1 MWGHHSPRCGRPA
14 SKGFRAAGRRRCACR
29 LLLPLSAGTAFPAQS
44 CRPHWISRWR
54 RGFQG
59 GRRAGGCGWGG
70 GLGCG
75 PPAQP
80 THGVFGAFKPADT
93 GASREGGR
101 VPTGARSGASGLA
114 LAPQGRLS
122 SLRLPRGSCPGL
134 RREGLP
140 GPGPDTGSRTRRPSP
155 AASPAPNPRAE
166 GPRAGPPAK
175 PSPLAPPQA
184 LGPPARAA
192 PQAAPR
198 ALPAPTPPRAAAK
211 SSAVSS
217 GAGRAG
223 AGARLKPEASPAEGA
238 RLPRA
243 GVGPGAGGGPRTAG
257 HAGAPGGAVGGG
269 ARGGVGFPRA
279 CAAQAAARHLRGPV
293 GPALPGRRPLAQ
305 TPPAPL

>member
-1 MWGHHSPRCGRPA
+1 M
-14 SKGFRAAGRRRCACR
+14 
-29 LLLPLSAGTAFPAQS
+29 
-44 CRPHWISRWR
+44 
-54 RGFQG
+54 
-59 GRRAGGCGWGG
+59 
-70 GLGCG
+70 
-75 PPAQP
+75 
-80 THGVFGAFKPADT
+80 
-93 GASREGGR
+93 
-101 VPTGARSGASGLA
+101 PTGARSGASGLA

-122 SLRLPRGSCPGL
+122 SLRMPRGSCPGL
-134 RREGLP
+134 RREGPP
-140 GPGPDTGSRTRRPSP
+140 GPRPDTGSRTRRPSP
-155 AASPAPNPRAE
+155 AASPALSPRAE

-257 HAGAPGGAVGGG
+257 HAGRPWRRGRRGGQRGCRVPPGVRSTGSGQAPEGAGGQTPSCPNIPRSTVTCLPAPPRPERQPPGRPGGWARRVEAPPE
-269 ARGGVGFPRA
+269 ARGQEKPR
-279 CAAQAAARHLRGPV
+279 
-293 GPALPGRRPLAQ
+293 
-305 TPPAPL
+305 